1 MIREKEIKQAA
12 SEYTENYGCFNC
24 DLGDVGCGFI
34 DGATWADEHPANPW
48 HSVKDGDLP
57 KESKGDLF
65 NLTLLVY
72 MSNGRVFP
80 AYYDIKENTFADEFN
95 EVIEIAYWLEIPK
108 LPNKEEL

>member
-1 MIREKEIKQAA
+1 M
-12 SEYTENYGCFNC
+12 
-24 DLGDVGCGFI
+24 
-34 DGATWADEHPANPW
+34 
-48 HSVKDGDLP
+48 KDGDLP